1 MQQPANGCVHLDQVR
16 AVTPGSPDSCQD
28 CVPLGDEWVHLRL
41 CLTCGR
47 VGCCDNSKNRHATAH
62 YRETGHP
69 VIASYEPGETWRW
82 CYADEVMLPDAETPA
97 RS

>member
-1 MQQPANGCVHLDQVR
+1 MTDPAPGCAHLDDAR
-16 AVTPGSPDSCQD
+16 PVTPGSPDSCQD
-28 CVPLGDEWVHLRL
+28 CVPLGDRWVHLRL
-41 CLTCGR
+41 CLVCGH

-62 YRETGHP
+62 YHETGHA

-82 CYADEVMLPDAETPA
+82 CYADEVMLPDADAPA